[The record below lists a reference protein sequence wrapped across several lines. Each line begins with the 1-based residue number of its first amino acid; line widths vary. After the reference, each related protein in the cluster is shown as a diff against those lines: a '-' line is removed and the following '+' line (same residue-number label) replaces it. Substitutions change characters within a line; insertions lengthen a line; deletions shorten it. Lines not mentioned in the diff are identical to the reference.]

1 MTLHCPS
8 GADWHFGPR
17 VVAQC
22 RRFDFTLFF
31 EQIFFTIVPN
41 TLFLLVCVLRIF
53 QLFGKP
59 RLARYGVLHWTKLSL
74 LFTYVLANLILLILM
89 SSSSI
94 PKTPATVTA
103 TALDLLVAACM
114 LPLSH
119 LEHVKSFRPS
129 GLLSAFILLTLLLNI
144 AQVRTYWLLTE
155 DWRGYA
161 ACYTAAFALKLL
173 MLVSESW
180 DKTELLAM
188 KDQERCAEERAG
200 ILNRGVFAWLNALF
214 LKGCKG
220 RLIFDDLY
228 PVDGALS
235 SHVLSKSL
243 WTSWSSGNHD
253 GRYDLALS
261 LFRCLMWPLL
271 IPITPRLILIAF
283 KFSQPFL
290 VQRVTEYVSNNNAV
304 NDDDIGFGLIGA
316 YGLVYIGLA
325 ISKGFY
331 WHFQYRFITMVRGA
345 LVTIIYRKTLSVD
358 ASLVSGSQA
367 TTLMSAD
374 IEQIAVGFQYLHE
387 IWANTIEAIVGLWLL
402 EQQIGLSFLAAAV
415 IVITLAL
422 YTADVAASR
431 QKVWL
436 VAMEQ
441 RLHETTRFLK
451 SSKSIKMLGLESMV
465 FETISKLRATEL
477 GKGMHWMIHSLNQID
492 CGPSGFTPQLLSP
505 PVVFGIF
512 IFTHRTNGTALESTR
527 LFGSIAILSLVTAPL
542 ALLFQALPSVHS
554 AFKCFHRIQTY
565 LRLQDVRDPRVRQQS
580 TPNVAVEASK
590 TNVTA
595 GHVMIPTFTVTDA
608 SFAWKLDALPVLR
621 GINCSVPSG
630 RLTIL
635 IGPVGSGKST
645 LLQALLGEITQVKG
659 EVRHLTSEI
668 AFCAQHPWLTN
679 TTIRSTIIGSSE
691 ANDTWYETV
700 LAACDLDEDIKNLP
714 EGDKTV
720 VGSAGTALSG
730 GQKQRLTLARAVYSR
745 APVLLLDDIFS
756 GLDRRTEDRILDSLF
771 GVQGLLRKTDR
782 STVVLVT
789 HAERHLKLGDHI
801 IALNATGEGCK
812 EGPSSLF
819 MAQLAGSLGH
829 ETVSNRNP
837 TPTLDNTG
845 TPHNQQG
852 SSEPEPPRRAVP
864 AGDTTIALSDRQ
876 VFTHYMRAVSLQHF
890 VLLIIGVAVAGFLQ
904 RFPTYWAELWGE
916 ANKNG
921 NTSPNNDYYWG
932 IFTMLQLLALVTIC
946 WAVWH
951 LFMYVIPT
959 SGKRLHSEVLK
970 VTLGASYAFLSKTD
984 VGSITNRFSQDL
996 LLIDIRLPLSFLNFG
1011 LYLVTAIVG
1020 YALIAAASVL
1030 LLATAPILLTA
1041 IYLIQKFYLRTSK
1054 SMRLFDLQAK
1064 APLYSQFT
1072 DALGGLATIRSF
1084 QWMDKL
1090 QTENE
1095 ILLDVSQR
1103 PYYLM
1108 YCIQRWLT
1116 CVLELM
1122 VAGLAV
1128 TVVGLAVAYRNT
1140 SNASAFATSM
1150 VSLITLGATLET
1162 VVTEY
1167 TQLET
1172 SIGSVARIK
1181 TFVETTP
1188 QEDRILEDINASNL
1202 MDRQSIEMH
1211 PLASQNVVEFRN
1223 VSASYGSS
1231 NRKVL
1236 DDVSLQIRTGE
1247 KVAVCGRSGSGKSTL
1262 LSVLLRML
1270 DVTNGSLIV
1279 RGEHTT
1285 HTDLCAHR
1293 TKFNTIPQEPYF
1305 YQGSFKANL
1314 SRGSAITEEKL
1325 HEVLREVGLE
1335 QKILDL
1341 GGLDQECLAEMF
1353 SSGECQLLSLARA
1366 ILHPRGIVLLDE
1378 VSSNV
1383 DSITDEKMHD
1393 IMWKEFKSDTIIAV
1407 VHRQELLHRFDR
1419 VVVLDQ
1425 GRVVLQARPSDLE
1438 FAGRRYNE

>member
-477 GKGMHWMIHSLNQID
+477 GKGMHWWIAECSAVAI
-492 CGPSGFTPQLLSP
+492 GFTPQLLSP
-505 PVVFGIF
+505 PVV
-512 IFTHRTNGTALESTR
+512 
-527 LFGSIAILSLVTAPL
+527 
-542 ALLFQALPSVHS
+542 
-554 AFKCFHRIQTY
+554 
-565 LRLQDVRDPRVRQQS
+565 
-580 TPNVAVEASK
+580 
-590 TNVTA
+590 
-595 GHVMIPTFTVTDA
+595 
-608 SFAWKLDALPVLR
+608 
-621 GINCSVPSG
+621 
-630 RLTIL
+630 
-635 IGPVGSGKST
+635 GKST
-645 LLQALLGEITQVKG
+645 LLQALLGEIT
-659 EVRHLTSEI
+659 
-668 AFCAQHPWLTN
+668 QHPWLTN